1 MSPGRTENVCCYH
14 SFIHSFHF
22 LFHAL
27 AVDGRTST
35 ALDSTSRCST
45 CVPSTSCAGWHF
57 RLNAKARK
65 NSLPL
70 YVLIRLLHREAT
82 TVTWQMR
89 LLSEGKVLR
98 CRRARQQTVEARL
111 TKAKLWTEFR
121 DGERS
126 AYRLLRAAANVYC
139 SSAV

>member
-1 MSPGRTENVCCYH
+1 MGISVHPR
-14 SFIHSFHF
+14 
-22 LFHAL
+22 
-27 AVDGRTST
+27 R
-35 ALDSTSRCST
+35 
-45 CVPSTSCAGWHF
+45 HF

-98 CRRARQQTVEARL
+98 CRRARQQTVAHKHKKNYTDIFNIIIMSPDPCSTSFNADHML
-111 TKAKLWTEFR
+111 SL
-121 DGERS
+121 
-126 AYRLLRAAANVYC
+126 AAA
-139 SSAV
+139 